1 MKRWLTFTLMLTV
14 LMTFTK
20 LAAEQK
26 AANPKSPATGPTQY
40 SQDSLRK
47 GVPPTT
53 PPPPPPRPFDP
64 KGHKLM
70 TGKVTQ
76 VNPTA
81 KTFTVMAKG
90 QAVTFT
96 AANLTLPKVG
106 EILDI
111 TYTQTPGGPME
122 ATTTKSTKSK
132 TGDYWLIPK

>member
-1 MKRWLTFTLMLTV
+1 MKRWLTFTLTLAV

-47 GVPPTT
+47 GVPPS
-53 PPPPPPRPFDP
+53 PPPPRPIDP
-64 KGHKLM
+64 KGLKLM

-90 QAVTFT
+90 KSVTFI
-96 AANLTLPKVG
+96 AQAPGELTLLKVG
-106 EILDI
+106 QILDI
-111 TYTQTPGGPME
+111 TYTQTPGGPMK
-122 ATTTKSTKSK
+122 AITTNTSKSNN
-132 TGDYWLIPK
+132 Y

>member
-1 MKRWLTFTLMLTV
+1 MKRWLTFTLTLAV

-90 QAVTFT
+90 KSVTFI
-96 AANLTLPKVG
+96 AQAPGELTLPKVG
-106 EILDI
+106 QILDI
-111 TYTQTPGGPME
+111 TYTQTPGGPMK
-122 ATTTKSTKSK
+122 AITINNSKSNN
-132 TGDYWLIPK
+132 Y

>member
-1 MKRWLTFTLMLTV
+1 MKRWLTFTLTLTV
-14 LMTFTK
+14 LMAFTT
-20 LAAEQK
+20 LAAAQQK
-26 AANPKSPATGPTQY
+26 AQEK
-40 SQDSLRK
+40 K
-47 GVPPTT
+47 GTIKLDRPILVK
-53 PPPPPPRPFDP
+53 PR
-64 KGHKLM
+64 LEM

-111 TYTQTPGGPME
+111 TYTETPGGTKK
-122 ATTTKSTKSK
+122 ATTINSTKSQ
-132 TGDYWLIPK
+132 TF

>member
-1 MKRWLTFTLMLTV
+1 MKRWLTFTLTLTV

-47 GVPPTT
+47 GVG
-53 PPPPPPRPFDP
+53 PPPRPLDP

-111 TYTQTPGGPME
+111 TYTETPGGTKK
-122 ATTTKSTKSK
+122 ATTINSTKSQ
-132 TGDYWLIPK
+132 TF